1 MTFRELI
8 KKVEE
13 MSKITELNLMDLP
26 IYISD
31 GYGLIPIYKN
41 EHIEIIEG
49 KLVLQNIEDE
59 VD

>member
-1 MTFRELI
+1 MTLRELT
-8 KKVEE
+8 KKIEE
-13 MSKITELNLMDLP
+13 MSKIMGSELMDLP

-31 GYGLIPIYKN
+31 GYGLIPIYKD

-49 KLVLQNIEDE
+49 KLVLRNIEDE

>member
-1 MTFRELI
+1 MTFKELI

-13 MSKITELNLMDLP
+13 MSKITGLNLMDLP
-26 IYISD
+26 VYISD
-31 GYGLIPIYKN
+31 GYGLIPIYKD

-49 KLVLQNIEDE
+49 KLVLINIDDE

>member
-1 MTFRELI
+1 MTLRELT
-8 KKVEE
+8 KKIEE
-13 MSKITELNLMDLP
+13 MSKITKLNLMDLP

>member
-1 MTFRELI
+1 MTLRELT
-8 KKVEE
+8 KKIEE
-13 MSKITELNLMDLP
+13 MSKIMGSELMDLP

-31 GYGLIPIYKN
+31 GYGLIPIYKD
-41 EHIEIIEG
+41 EHVEIIEG

>member
-1 MTFRELI
+1 MTLKELI

-13 MSKITELNLMDLP
+13 MSKIAETNLMDLP

-31 GYGLIPIYKN
+31 GYGLIPIYKD

>member
-1 MTFRELI
+1 MTLKELI

-31 GYGLIPIYKN
+31 GYGLIPIYKD

>member
-1 MTFRELI
+1 MTLKELI
-8 KKVEE
+8 KRVEE
-13 MSKITELNLMDLP
+13 MSKIAETNLMDLP

-41 EHIEIIEG
+41 EHVEIIEG

>member
-13 MSKITELNLMDLP
+13 MSKIAETDLMDLP

-41 EHIEIIEG
+41 EHVEIIEG
-49 KLVLQNIEDE
+49 KLVLRNIEDE